1 MNLGDTQYEKFRH
14 LLDTVVALRSE
25 SDLQSLLT
33 RVVETALEMV
43 DASYGALGVLNQRG
57 DGLSAFVT
65 AGMSPEEVQA
75 IGKAPEGLGVLG
87 VLIDDPRPLRLEDL
101 HTHPKSHGMPANHP
115 DMSSFLGVPVLSRGE
130 AFGNLYL
137 TNKIGGSAFTE
148 SDEQVLLGLA
158 AAASVA
164 IDNFRMLERLRE
176 FDLVTERERIA
187 EDLHDTVIQRLFAT
201 GLRLQATVRLIEE
214 PLVAARIEAA
224 VDDLDVTVREI
235 RSAIFELHEPVGAG
249 GLRTAVLALCR
260 EIGEATGLKA
270 VVSFEGVVESASS
283 PEILEDVLA
292 VIREGLANVAR
303 HSRAKSAAVTVAV
316 DDHELVVSVIDNGIG
331 PLSRGRIGNGLR
343 NLRERAAR
351 YGGHSSL
358 LPTEDGGSSLWWV
371 IPIRP
376 VARAH

>member
-187 EDLHDTVIQRLFAT
+187 RDLHDTVIQRLFAT

>member
-187 EDLHDTVIQRLFAT
+187 RDLHDTVIQRLFAT

-376 VARAH
+376 VASAR

>member
-65 AGMSPEEVQA
+65 AGMSPEEVQG

-187 EDLHDTVIQRLFAT
+187 RDLHDTVIQRLFAT

-303 HSRAKSAAVTVAV
+303 HSRAKSATVTVAV

-376 VARAH
+376 VASAR

>member
-187 EDLHDTVIQRLFAT
+187 RDLHDPVIQRLFAT

-303 HSRAKSAAVTVAV
+303 HSRAKSATVTVAV

-376 VARAH
+376 VASAR

>member
-65 AGMSPEEVQA
+65 AGMSPEEVQG

-187 EDLHDTVIQRLFAT
+187 RDLHDTVIQRLFAT

-303 HSRAKSAAVTVAV
+303 HSRAKSATVTVAV

>member
-187 EDLHDTVIQRLFAT
+187 RDLHDTVIQRLFAT

-303 HSRAKSAAVTVAV
+303 HSRAKSATVTVAV

>member
-65 AGMSPEEVQA
+65 AGMSPEEVQG

-87 VLIDDPRPLRLEDL
+87 VLIDDPRPLRLADL

-137 TNKIGGSAFTE
+137 TNKVGGSAFTE

-187 EDLHDTVIQRLFAT
+187 RDLHDTVIQRLFAT

-303 HSRAKSAAVTVAV
+303 HSRAKSATVTVAV

-376 VARAH
+376 VASAR

>member
-65 AGMSPEEVQA
+65 AGMSPEEVQG

-187 EDLHDTVIQRLFAT
+187 RDLHDTVIQRLFAT

-376 VARAH
+376 VASAR

>member
-65 AGMSPEEVQA
+65 AGMSPEEVQG

-187 EDLHDTVIQRLFAT
+187 RDLHDTVIQRLFAT